1 MLYLVGLGLKWCKD
15 LISTRNKYI
24 NLINILRLLFYLT
37 ADGVISTPNHLM
49 LSFLRV
55 PS

>member
-24 NLINILRLLFYLT
+24 NLINF
-37 ADGVISTPNHLM
+37 NQ
-49 LSFLRV
+49 
-55 PS
+55 